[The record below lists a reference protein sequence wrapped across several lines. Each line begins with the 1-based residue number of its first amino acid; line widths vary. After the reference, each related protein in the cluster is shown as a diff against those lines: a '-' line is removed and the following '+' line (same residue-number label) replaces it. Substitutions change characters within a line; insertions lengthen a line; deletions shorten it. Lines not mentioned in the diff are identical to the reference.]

1 MTDVELRDE
10 PYDGPVAQTLIDAV
24 QQEYVNRYGGPDTAP
39 IEPAEFAPPLGRFVV
54 AYLDNAPVGAG
65 GLRLIEERT
74 VEVKRMYVVP
84 GARGRGL
91 ARLLLVHL
99 EGLARGLGATRV
111 LLETG
116 SRQPEAISLY
126 ETSGYERIEGF
137 GHYKCEPGSLS
148 YAKDLT

>member
-24 QQEYVNRYGGPDTAP
+24 QLEYVSRYGGPDTTP
-39 IEPAEFAPPLGRFVV
+39 VDPADFAPPLGRFVV

-65 GLRLIEERT
+65 GLRLIEKRT

-84 GARGRGL
+84 DARGRGL
-91 ARLLLVHL
+91 ARLLLLHL
-99 EGLARGLGATRV
+99 ESLARGLGATRV

-116 SRQPEAISLY
+116 TRQPEAMSLY
-126 ETSGYERIEGF
+126 ETSGYRRIEGF
-137 GHYKCEPGSLS
+137 GHYKCEPDSIS
-148 YAKDLT
+148 YAKDLV